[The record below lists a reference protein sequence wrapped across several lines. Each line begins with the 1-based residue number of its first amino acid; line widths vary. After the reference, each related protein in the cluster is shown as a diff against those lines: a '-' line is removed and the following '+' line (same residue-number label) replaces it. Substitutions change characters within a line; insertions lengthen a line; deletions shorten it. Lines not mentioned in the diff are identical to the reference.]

1 MPFEDAQAFFFG
13 GKEEFVGSNNF
24 FLLVSIRRIS
34 WWHYFKIT
42 RRLSVIRCIMFIV
55 DRHLTY

>member
-1 MPFEDAQAFFFG
+1 MPFEDAQAVFFFG

-24 FLLVSIRRIS
+24 FLLVSLRRIS

-42 RRLSVIRCIMFIV
+42 RRLRVTMHHVYSIR
-55 DRHLTY
+55 LPY